1 MAKFTEILNRLF
13 VSKNWI
19 LRFVQ
24 PIPVTIMGS
33 MAVDRASFGVHR
45 PPSTPL
51 TPDPDPGQGPT
62 QDARDPA
69 LRGRAAQPWPTCGQ
83 GMRGLERGDPRR
95 HFKCGPSEIRR
106 RSSEKSGFKVGSV
119 ETA

>member
-1 MAKFTEILNRLF
+1 MTKNAKNSNRLF
-13 VSKNWI
+13 ASKNWI

-33 MAVDRASFGVHR
+33 MTVDRASFGVHR

-69 LRGRAAQPWPTCGQ
+69 LPGSRIPAMAYMWAGHARAG
-83 GMRGLERGDPRR
+83 ERGPA
-95 HFKCGPSEIRR
+95 PS
-106 RSSEKSGFKVGSV
+106 F
-119 ETA
+119 